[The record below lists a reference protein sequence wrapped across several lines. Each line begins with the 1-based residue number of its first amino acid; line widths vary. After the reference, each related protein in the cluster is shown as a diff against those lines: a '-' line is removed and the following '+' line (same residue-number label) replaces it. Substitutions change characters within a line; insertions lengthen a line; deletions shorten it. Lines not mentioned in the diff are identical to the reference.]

1 MSRKLE
7 QNDAK
12 MNRIKETI
20 ESNITNLKNDSNTR
34 FDELEKVT
42 QDNLEQNQIKISSTK
57 TDLIMKIN

>member
-42 QDNLEQNQIKISSTK
+42 QDNLE
-57 TDLIMKIN
+57 